1 MVIFQNFGED
11 AHGRDGH
18 GHASKSKETMYE
30 KKNFF
35 FEVSIFTHQ
44 SKAQIKLLQKM

>member
-18 GHASKSKETMYE
+18 GHASKSKETLFKNSKILVYQ
-30 KKNFF
+30 KKSLYF
-35 FEVSIFTHQ
+35 I
-44 SKAQIKLLQKM
+44 